1 MKKILCLVITIFAV
15 ITLFSCGDQKQPAQ
29 PDVATPEPSTIV
41 VPDEKPKEENNEI
54 GISFMGTFPP
64 TLFHSENPGHM
75 AAQWLRTE
83 EEVATLR
90 ANMEHSFVYQVL
102 FAIKQADPETI
113 MDYHKSVTSDFSL
126 VADMICEIKKIDA
139 EFLKTHTVLLF
150 SLPIWVG
157 EMTAK
162 RVNEDG
168 VSKVHIEAEFTGGH
182 EGIVNLCQLVILDE
196 VIENQDQI
204 VFSALNCPFSDPFE
218 ITWST
223 IEDQTE

>member
-83 EEVATLR
+83 EEVATDR
-90 ANMEHSFVYQVL
+90 
-102 FAIKQADPETI
+102 
-113 MDYHKSVTSDFSL
+113 KSV
-126 VADMICEIKKIDA
+126 V
-139 EFLKTHTVLLF
+139 
-150 SLPIWVG
+150 
-157 EMTAK
+157 
-162 RVNEDG
+162 
-168 VSKVHIEAEFTGGH
+168 
-182 EGIVNLCQLVILDE
+182 
-196 VIENQDQI
+196 
-204 VFSALNCPFSDPFE
+204 
-218 ITWST
+218 
-223 IEDQTE
+223 